1 MIFSRIILFA
11 LYVLL
16 VAAGNMWRF
25 ADDWG
30 GVPSGRRVYL
40 ALCASWKWWLLVSF
54 TVLLRD
60 VMIRRQFCV
69 PGDLVVIAIAL
80 IMSVAAYLGGK
91 AAGSTPE

>member
-1 MIFSRIILFA
+1 MILSRIIFFA
-11 LYVLL
+11 LYVFL
-16 VAAGNMWRF
+16 VASGTMWRF
-25 ADDWG
+25 ADAWEG
-30 GVPSGRRVYL
+30 LTFSRRVYL